1 MRKNRLTR
9 LSFKRKAVTFG
20 ATVFTSVALGATGFA
35 AWVMSTNAEKDVTGN
50 VNVGLVEGGALSF
63 SDVVISSESKGF
75 YFEPKVED
83 TTGRVKYK
91 EGGMGESMEITVTGN
106 ISPLQELGKLYYKV
120 QVPQGVKDAAEAGYI
135 VLPEGSTLN
144 AKATS
149 GVDFVEGV
157 AIPYR
162 GASGTF
168 QFTFDV
174 EFTWGDVFGGEN
186 PGIYYDSEAG
196 QEVSHVE
203 VRKTL
208 EDFRAIIYGYSE
220 DLQAIENNSEYSDE
234 KKAEERAKLI
244 EEHANDVMPQF
255 IVVVYAESK
264 L

>member
-63 SDVVISSESKGF
+63 SDVVISSEAQGF

-83 TTGRVKYK
+83 MTGRVKYK
-91 EGGMGESMEITVTGN
+91 EGGMGESMKITVTGK

-120 QVPQGVKDAAEAGYI
+120 QVPQGIKDAADAGYI
-135 VLPEGSTLN
+135 GLPKGSTLN

-157 AIPYR
+157 AIPY
-162 GASGTF
+162 SGSSGPYT
-168 QFTFDV
+168 FTFDV
-174 EFTWGDVFGGEN
+174 EFTWGEVFGGEN

-208 EDFRAIIYGYSE
+208 EDFRAIIYGYAE
-220 DLQAIENNSEYSDE
+220 DLQAIENSEYSDE

-244 EEHANDVMPQF
+244 EENANDIMPQF
-255 IVVVYAESK
+255 TVFVYAESK